1 MGNKVAKRV
10 LTLAVTGG
18 IMTVGIGSCLGISTS
33 TAIQAGLYYAG
44 LSFILDNDSIFDLFE
59 DGGVTD
65 DALNPSD
72 DE

>member
-18 IMTVGIGSCLGISTS
+18 IMTIGIGSCLGISTS

-44 LSFILDNDSIFDLFE
+44 LSYVLDNDSVFDLFE
-59 DGGVTD
+59 DGAETEEDASTD
-65 DALNPSD
+65 
-72 DE
+72 